1 MSKNSKAPTLNAP
14 GSNPLGPKPSETKA
28 LPKMGGLGRGLDAL
42 IPKATSSATNKLPIS
57 QIKPNKT
64 QPRTRFDDAALEELT
79 DSIRE
84 KGVLQPL
91 LVRPKGSGYEIV
103 AGERRWRAAQR
114 AGLEEVPVVIR
125 ELSDR
130 ETLEIAI
137 IENLQREDLGPLEE
151 ARAFQ
156 NLIEFG
162 MTQDEAAQSVGKA
175 RSTVTNALRL
185 LSLPERATAA
195 LEAGEITAG
204 HARAILAKPHE
215 DRDWALEQI
224 IAGDLTVRQAEALRR
239 EPEPEPVAPGEK
251 LVPGGKPRL
260 HRQLEV
266 ELARHVGT
274 KVRIVG
280 QDKGRLELHYH
291 SLEDLNRILEMIG
304 YEA

>member
-1 MSKNSKAPTLNAP
+1 MSKNSKAL
-14 GSNPLGPKPSETKA
+14 GSNPLGPKPVESKPLTK
-28 LPKMGGLGRGLDAL
+28 LSGLGRGLDAL
-42 IPKATSSATNKLPIS
+42 IPKTTSSGTNKLPIS

-91 LVRPKGSGYEIV
+91 LVRPKDSGYEIV

-114 AGLEEVPVVIR
+114 AGLEDVPVVIR

-156 NLIEFG
+156 KLIEFG

-185 LSLPERATAA
+185 LSLPERAGAVGAA
-195 LEAGEITAG
+195 FKSVAAI
-204 HARAILAKPHE
+204 AR
-215 DRDWALEQI
+215 
-224 IAGDLTVRQAEALRR
+224 T
-239 EPEPEPVAPGEK
+239 
-251 LVPGGKPRL
+251 
-260 HRQLEV
+260 
-266 ELARHVGT
+266 
-274 KVRIVG
+274 
-280 QDKGRLELHYH
+280 
-291 SLEDLNRILEMIG
+291 
-304 YEA
+304 